1 MTTLLQQ
8 AISEIQ
14 KLPAAKQDAIAAVIL
29 DELADEQQWDE
40 LFARSQSQLSQMAA
54 KVNDDLKQGRVKK
67 SGIDEL

>member
-29 DELADEQQWDE
+29 DELADEQ
-40 LFARSQSQLSQMAA
+40 
-54 KVNDDLKQGRVKK
+54 
-67 SGIDEL
+67 